1 MNNIRT
7 RIAPSPT
14 GVLHVGT
21 TRTALFNYL
30 FAKKH
35 GGDFIVRVED
45 TDKERS
51 TKEFETNILEGLQN
65 LGLTY
70 DELYRQSEDVEHHI
84 EAIQKLIA
92 SGNAY
97 ISEEES
103 KKEEGKMTTVVRL
116 KNPGKEITFHDLIR
130 GDVTFDTS
138 DLGDFVIARSETDP
152 LYHLAV
158 VVDDHRMNISHVIR
172 GEDHISN
179 TPRQILIQ
187 EALGYERPIYAHLP
201 LILGP
206 DKSKL
211 SKRHGATSV
220 DAYLS
225 MGYTKE
231 GFINYLALLGWHP
244 EGDQEI
250 FTLEELVQEFEL
262 ERAQK
267 GGAIFS
273 AEKLDWVNKE
283 HLQKLSDEEYLER
296 LDLKEVTTLPQ
307 YSAEKMQKVLPL
319 VRERLHKFSEFN
331 TDETAFFFDTPTYEK
346 ENLLFKGK
354 GDLQETKKHLE
365 YVKNTLGELK
375 NEAWSDSEQLKASIW
390 EYASEV
396 GRGDV
401 LWPLRYCLSGL
412 DKSPDPFTIL
422 PILGKEESLR
432 RIDTAIENIA

>member
-1 MNNIRT
+1 MKIRT

-51 TKEFETNILEGLQN
+51 TKEFETNILEGLKD
-65 LGLTY
+65 LGLEY
-70 DELYRQSEDVEHHI
+70 DELYRQSEDVQYHI
-84 EAIQKLIA
+84 DAIQKLLE
-92 SGNAY
+92 SGAAY
-97 ISEEES
+97 ESEEES
-103 KKEEGKMTTVVRL
+103 KKEEGKITTVVRL

-138 DLGDFVIARSETDP
+138 DLGDFVIARTKTDP

-158 VVDDHRMNISHVIR
+158 VVDDARMNISHVIR

-201 LILGP
+201 LILGA

-220 DAYLS
+220 DAYLD

-231 GFINYLALLGWHP
+231 GFLNYLALLGWHP
-244 EGDQEI
+244 EGDKEI
-250 FTLEELVQEFEL
+250 FTLPELVQEFEL

-273 AEKLDWVNKE
+273 LEKLDWVNKE
-283 HLQKLSDEEYLER
+283 HLKNLSDEAYLAQ
-296 LDLKEVTTLPQ
+296 LDISEIKN
-307 YSAEKMQKVLPL
+307 YSEEMMLKVLPL
-319 VRERLHKFSEFN
+319 VRERLHKFSEFR
-331 TDETAFFFDTPTYEK
+331 TEEVAFFFTAPEYEIQ
-346 ENLLFKGK
+346 NLLFKGK
-354 GDLQETKKHLE
+354 GELSDTKKHLE
-365 YVKNTLGELK
+365 YVKETLSEVQ
-375 NEAWSDSEQLKASIW
+375 NEAWSDCEALKASIW
-390 EYASEV
+390 DYASEV

-412 DKSPDPFTIL
+412 DKSPDPFAIL
-422 PILGKEESLR
+422 PLLGKEESLK
-432 RIDTAIENIA
+432 RIDTALEKIG

>member
-1 MNNIRT
+1 MKIRT

-21 TRTALFNYL
+21 ARTALFNYL

-35 GGDFIVRVED
+35 GGDFVVRVED

-51 TKEFETNILEGLQN
+51 TKEFETNILEGLTA
-65 LGLTY
+65 LGMPY
-70 DELYRQSEDVEHHI
+70 DELYRQSEDVQFHI
-84 EAIQKLIA
+84 DAIEKLLQ
-92 SGNAY
+92 SGAAY
-97 ISEEES
+97 ESEEES
-103 KKEEGKMTTVVRL
+103 KKEEGKMTTVIRL
-116 KNPGKEITFHDLIR
+116 KNPGKEITFQDLIR

-138 DLGDFVIARSETDP
+138 DLGDFVIARSKTDP

-158 VVDDHRMNISHVIR
+158 VVDDARMNISHVIR

-220 DAYLS
+220 DQYFE
-225 MGYTKE
+225 MGYTVDA
-231 GFINYLALLGWHP
+231 FVNYLALLGWHP
-244 EGDQEI
+244 IDDQEI
-250 FTLEELVQEFEL
+250 FTLPELIQTFEL

-273 AEKLDWVNKE
+273 LEKLDWVNKE
-283 HLQKLSDEEYLER
+283 HLRKLSDEEYLAGLNLSEI
-296 LDLKEVTTLPQ
+296 KTLPQ
-307 YSAEKMQKVLPL
+307 YSDEKMHKVLPF
-319 VRERLHKFSEFN
+319 VRERLHKFGDFDK
-331 TDETAFFFDTPTYEK
+331 DEIAFYFDTPTYEVGD
-346 ENLLFKGK
+346 LLFKGK
-354 GDLQETKKHLE
+354 GELSDTKKHLE
-365 YVKNTLGELK
+365 YVKNTLGEAQ
-375 NEAWSDSEQLKASIW
+375 NEAWSDSEALKATVW
-390 EYASEV
+390 DYASEV

-401 LWPLRYCLSGL
+401 LWPLRYCLSGRE
-412 DKSPDPFTIL
+412 KSPDPFAIL
-422 PILGKEESLR
+422 PILGKEESLK
-432 RIDTAIENIA
+432 RIDTALAKL